1 MSEQK
6 YIVIMEILQ
15 LSYDEDDIL
24 SADPKPKGYYAMVDY
39 EYILDTIILLQKHM
53 KQLTNDY
60 RTGKQSHRGRQLWD
74 CEFDY
79 ADSINIIIGKL
90 IKTKNTKF
98 QIDVLFNECYD
109 ILDFTIIENTNMRVN
124 AMSFIERLIQI
135 DQYVVKQITSNN
147 VNTKTETK
155 KETKNDEYCISTGL
169 LFNSDSEYSDSEDD
183 YEEPVIIEPK
193 KIMDITLQDL
203 NNVIGEKACKVITQE
218 SHIQLIY
225 NKQIRNAVNIIE
237 KYWYK
242 YIKL

>member
-155 KETKNDEYCISTGL
+155 KETK
-169 LFNSDSEYSDSEDD
+169 
-183 YEEPVIIEPK
+183 
-193 KIMDITLQDL
+193 
-203 NNVIGEKACKVITQE
+203 
-218 SHIQLIY
+218 
-225 NKQIRNAVNIIE
+225 
-237 KYWYK
+237 
-242 YIKL
+242 